1 MVIDMSEQK
10 LVTLAQLCQFLE
22 GTAEVEL
29 RSCLPQTRHHPGGPA
44 CSGAGALRQRGR
56 RAAEPSPPA
65 DCSFASNS
73 DPAAPLETQ
82 RTTGLWICGQFA
94 CRRSGRLAVDNAA
107 RLPTALPSAHEPHR
121 PPSNLR
127 QNTQRQ
133 DPSLRLIPLGID
145 CGGVQAHIIHCLG
158 NALYGFVPTD

>member
-65 DCSFASNS
+65 TV
-73 DPAAPLETQ
+73 PLH
-82 RTTGLWICGQFA
+82 
-94 CRRSGRLAVDNAA
+94 
-107 RLPTALPSAHEPHR
+107 PTAIPQRRLRLNAPRVCGFVDSSPVGEAGGLPWITLPSAHEPHR

-133 DPSLRLIPLGID
+133 DPSLGLIPLGID